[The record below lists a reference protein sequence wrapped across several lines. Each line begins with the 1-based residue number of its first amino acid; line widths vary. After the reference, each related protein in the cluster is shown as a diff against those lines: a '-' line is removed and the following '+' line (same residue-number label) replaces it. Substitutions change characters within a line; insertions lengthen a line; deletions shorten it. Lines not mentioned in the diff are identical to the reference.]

1 MHDIKSKDVHIVFSM
16 VEYSNNGMNE
26 NQKQLQ
32 LTMSG
37 QLTEVIGQLVNKLV
51 GKNMIM
57 TYNFENF
64 EIDIPNAKGP
74 GGRELGAAMW
84 TINGR
89 IAITTETH
97 DVRGRA

>member
-1 MHDIKSKDVHIVFSM
+1 
-16 VEYSNNGMNE
+16 
-26 NQKQLQ
+26 
-32 LTMSG
+32 
-37 QLTEVIGQLVNKLV
+37 
-51 GKNMIM
+51 MIM
-57 TYNFENF
+57 IYNSENF
-64 EIDIPNAKGP
+64 QIDIPNAEGP